1 MGRKY
6 GSLHIRLESQG
17 EDIDEVVSRCIIA
30 MEAAFRVDVEKAAA
44 QLGLNLNPQQLP
56 LLSQLVNAGQS
67 SRAKPKVVEHHGFV
81 SIYDQRVTFE
91 NIQAIAQKLSGVLN
105 LSVFF
110 ASVYDDDVFFFGL
123 CEKGETVSE
132 QIGGDC
138 EAYGLRPESCH
149 IEALES
155 FLSNGEKTSPE
166 LNGLSGPELEAVL
179 TEALGFRLNLE

>member
-1 MGRKY
+1 M
-6 GSLHIRLESQG
+6 
-17 EDIDEVVSRCIIA
+17 VPCI
-30 MEAAFRVDVEKAAA
+30 FVWR
-44 QLGLNLNPQQLP
+44 P
-56 LLSQLVNAGQS
+56 
-67 SRAKPKVVEHHGFV
+67 RAR
-81 SIYDQRVTFE
+81 ILTQ
-91 NIQAIAQKLSGVLN
+91 
-105 LSVFF
+105 LSVAVSTRWKPLF

-123 CEKGETVSE
+123 CEKSGTVSK

-155 FLSNGEKTSPE
+155 FLSNGEKTSPK